1 MLPARTRTSPQFV
14 PDDAPT
20 RPHMYLTPSTTSCKA
35 VPAAWACKRSRQA
48 AFGQEEDRLKD
59 DMRPMLSEQ
68 ERIEAKRRQNPIA
81 ARRSSKRKLEYQKE
95 LEESVERYK
104 WESEAWR
111 VQAQTYL
118 ALLQSSIPG
127 S

>member
-1 MLPARTRTSPQFV
+1 
-14 PDDAPT
+14 
-20 RPHMYLTPSTTSCKA
+20 MYLTPSTTSHKA
-35 VPAAWACKRSRQA
+35 VPAAWARKRSRQA
-48 AFGQEEDRLKD
+48 VFGQEEDGLKY

-68 ERIEAKRRQNPIA
+68 ERIEAKWRQNPIA
-81 ARRSSKRKLEYQKE
+81 ARHSSKHKLEYQKE
-95 LEESVERYK
+95 LEESIEQYK